1 MNTPKDETEND
12 FLFQLQVYKEEGAK
26 GLLQV
31 LDIDP
36 FYLGENE
43 ISNLNKFIDNH
54 ALHNRQQAE
63 EQGRKKERERKLKLY
78 SIVGASD
85 WLREYGVDDFD
96 TYSAGEVCELLQSF
110 IDDCVLLEEK
120 NDKNTL

>member
-63 EQGRKKERERKLKLY
+63 EQGRKKEREDLIELRKLAGLCIDAATNQLEKQRTQTLFRTINEY
-78 SIVGASD
+78 IDSI
-85 WLREYGVDDFD
+85 
-96 TYSAGEVCELLQSF
+96 TQ
-110 IDDCVLLEEK
+110 EES
-120 NDKNTL
+120 